1 MSLTI
6 ATVFATLLFILLTGV
21 VWVIVRIYGLRLSRI
36 DEELRT
42 IIVTLNESPKETDL
56 KEYMFAQDQRL
67 LGIGNKLDAYA
78 DTDVLQQYIQDQ
90 ANQVIAFISTHS
102 DDGKSRITKDDLKN
116 TLQVTNELL
125 ERVLW
130 SLRFDEDKYVDQ
142 TEANKSISNNQDN
155 KNISKSNAHS
165 EIRKDVNDKVSMKD
179 ILESCDDDYD
189 AMLKYM
195 KQSGKSGVEA
205 QQALKAVKIMR
216 SSA

>member
-1 MSLTI
+1 MNLTI
-6 ATVFATLLFILLTGV
+6 AVLSSLFLILIAGI
-21 VWVIVRIYGLRLSRI
+21 VWVTVLIYSRRLSRT
-36 DEELRT
+36 DDELRE
-42 IIVTLNESPKETDL
+42 IKVMLSEMPKETGL
-56 KEYMFAQDQRL
+56 KEYMFAQDQQL

-102 DDGKSRITKDDLKN
+102 DDSKFRIAKDDIKN

-130 SLRFDEDKYVDQ
+130 SLRFDEDKYVDR
-142 TEANKSISNNQDN
+142 TETNKSISNNQDN

-165 EIRKDVNDKVSMKD
+165 EIRKDVNDKISMKD

-195 KQSGKSGVEA
+195 KQSDKSGVEA
-205 QQALKAVKIMR
+205 QQALESVKIMR

>member
-1 MSLTI
+1 MSITI
-6 ATVFATLLFILLTGV
+6 ATVLVTLLFILLTGV

-165 EIRKDVNDKVSMKD
+165 EIRKEITDKVSMKN
-179 ILESCDDDYD
+179 ILEKCDNGYD

-195 KQSGKSGVEA
+195 QQSGKSGVEA

>member
-6 ATVFATLLFILLTGV
+6 ATVLVTLLFILLTGV

>member
-6 ATVFATLLFILLTGV
+6 ATVLVTLLFILLTSV

-42 IIVTLNESPKETDL
+42 ITVTLNESPKETDL

-67 LGIGNKLDAYA
+67 LEIGNKLDAYA

-102 DDGKSRITKDDLKN
+102 DDSKSRITKDDLKN

-155 KNISKSNAHS
+155 KNISKSNTHS
-165 EIRKDVNDKVSMKD
+165 EIRKDVNDEVSMKD

-205 QQALKAVKIMR
+205 QQDLKAAKIMC

>member
-1 MSLTI
+1 
-6 ATVFATLLFILLTGV
+6 
-21 VWVIVRIYGLRLSRI
+21 VR
-36 DEELRT
+36 
-42 IIVTLNESPKETDL
+42 
-56 KEYMFAQDQRL
+56 
-67 LGIGNKLDAYA
+67 
-78 DTDVLQQYIQDQ
+78 
-90 ANQVIAFISTHS
+90 
-102 DDGKSRITKDDLKN
+102 
-116 TLQVTNELL
+116 VTNELL

-130 SLRFDEDKYVDQ
+130 SLRFDEDKYADQ